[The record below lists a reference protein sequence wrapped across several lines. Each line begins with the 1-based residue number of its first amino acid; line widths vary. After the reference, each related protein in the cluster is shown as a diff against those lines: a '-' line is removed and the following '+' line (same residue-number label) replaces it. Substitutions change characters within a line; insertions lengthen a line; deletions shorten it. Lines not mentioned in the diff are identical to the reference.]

1 MSEQVIMTTKKRH
14 GNIYDVFLGEM
25 HLFSSSAHV
34 AGPICASFNQYDTL
48 KAKAELLKDLIDCI
62 DNLIA
67 NKAHMPSVEN
77 LLKEAKELS
86 K

>member
-1 MSEQVIMTTKKRH
+1 MDERIVIGSSYECPLCNHYTCRIGNDLKRH
-14 GNIYDVFLGEM
+14 EEIE
-25 HLFSSSAHV
+25 
-34 AGPICASFNQYDTL
+34 YDTL
-48 KAKAELLKDLIDCI
+48 KAKAELLDELIDCI

-67 NKAHMPSVEN
+67 DKAHMPSVEH